1 MDIIWDWGKGLWI
14 QGEMFIRAGFFNH
27 FYPLYS
33 VVEM

>member
-1 MDIIWDWGKGLWI
+1 MDVIWDWGRGLWI
-14 QGEMFIRAGFFNH
+14 QGEMFIRAGFYH